1 MIIRV
6 FDNEMQAGQAAALM
20 IAAQILGEPASVLG
34 LATGGTP
41 VMTYHELVRLTVGG
55 ILDWSRVTTFN
66 LDEYQGLPGEHDQSF
81 RFFMMKNLF
90 DKVNIKPD
98 SIHIPDGVAEDPAT
112 ECLTYER
119 LIRES
124 GGIDLQLL
132 GLGRNGHIGF
142 NEPATSFSPLT
153 HVVDLTEDT
162 IQDNA
167 RFFNKSD
174 QVPQQALSMGIGTIM
189 KARKIVMLVT
199 GAAKARAV
207 RSMICGPV
215 DPRCP
220 GSILQLHAAVT
231 VLLDRPAA
239 TALNYC
245 PGQSFGKET
254 N

>member
-1 MIIRV
+1 MMIIRV

-20 IAAQILGEPASVLG
+20 IAAQILSEPASVLG

-41 VMTYHELVRLTVGG
+41 VKTYQELVRHTTGG

-66 LDEYQGLPGEHDQSF
+66 LDEYLGLPGEHEQSF
-81 RFFMMKNLF
+81 YHFMMKNLF
-90 DKVNIKPD
+90 DKVNIKPG
-98 SIHIPDGVAEDPAT
+98 SVHIPDGAAADPAA

-119 LIRES
+119 QIRES

-132 GLGRNGHIGF
+132 GLGGNGHIGF
-142 NEPATSFSPLT
+142 NEPNTAFSTLT
-153 HVVDLTEDT
+153 HVVDLTDET

-167 RFFNKSD
+167 RFFSSPS

-189 KARKIVMLVT
+189 RARKIVMLVT
-199 GAAKARAV
+199 GASKARAV

-215 DPRCP
+215 DPGCP
-220 GSILQLHAAVT
+220 GSVLQLHAAVT

-245 PGQSFGKET
+245 PNTSILSG